1 MSSLLDGPEH
11 DERSGPLAALPSIG
25 VWWPMLEG
33 TLQREILENPA
44 APLRALVVRRI
55 YELCELDDR
64 PLPYGGTRLGPNER
78 AYLAGWT
85 HATHWN

>member
-1 MSSLLDGPEH
+1 MSSVLDGSER
-11 DERSGPLAALPSIG
+11 DERSGAHAALPPIG

-33 TLQREILENPA
+33 TLQREILENPS

-55 YELCELDDR
+55 FELCELDGR
-64 PLPYGGTRLGPNER
+64 PLPHGRMRLGPNER

-85 HATHWN
+85 HATHWS